1 VESEE
6 ESEEEESEEEESE
19 EEESKEEGSEE
30 EESEEEE
37 IEEEESEEESEIDED
52 EQEQNIFTMPR
63 DQLTPA
69 QRRLKWVKFEYL
81 PLYLQEFLKKKK
93 KPAKAA
99 ATTTV
104 VESSDD
110 DSTKAGKV
118 TKPVAAEG
126 GDEDKLTTLNLKND
140 FTIDYSKYEN
150 VHNKLRE
157 IHEERNKGRKNAK
170 HHAELLAFMLEQAK
184 DPK

>member
-1 VESEE
+1 
-6 ESEEEESEEEESE
+6 
-19 EEESKEEGSEE
+19 
-30 EESEEEE
+30 
-37 IEEEESEEESEIDED
+37 
-52 EQEQNIFTMPR
+52 M
-63 DQLTPA
+63 
-69 QRRLKWVKFEYL
+69 
-81 PLYLQEFLKKKK
+81 YLQEFLNKKK

-99 ATTTV
+99 ATTAV
-104 VESSDD
+104 AESSDD

-118 TKPVAAEG
+118 AKPVAAEG

-150 VHNKLRE
+150 VHNKLKE

-184 DPK
+184 DPKQRVDILLNLLNAIFAAAKISTQQGFLPREGWLNAHNHIITLLKLLEDPALM